1 MSYIPHTADD
11 VRVMFETIRSSGGP
25 GDMEALFSGIPAA
38 CRLQRPLEIPAA
50 LDEMALEAHMREL
63 AGRNA
68 SPASAVCFLGGGAY
82 DHFVPAVVD
91 QLSSRGEF
99 YTSYTPYQAE
109 ASQGNLQVY
118 FEYQSLISTLT
129 GMDISNMSLYDG
141 GSAAAEAVLMAL
153 SVTPRKKVLLSSTA
167 HPEYRQV
174 IETYLAN
181 LGVETVTVQARGGV
195 LSTAELAE
203 AIDDSTACVLLQQ
216 PNFFGCIEQI
226 EALTAV
232 AHSVGAL
239 VVAAVDP
246 VSLGVLKRPGDCG
259 VDIVVAE
266 GQGLGNYL
274 AYGGPYLGILACR
287 ESFVRRMPGRL
298 TGQTQDRRGNRC
310 WVLTLQ
316 TREQH
321 IRREKATSNV
331 CTNQGLLAL
340 RSSIHLA
347 ALGPQGLFEVATACL
362 AKATYA
368 RQRLL
373 TSNRLSAAFDQPFF
387 KEFVIRDAHGG
398 PDALAAE
405 LLSAGYLAGV
415 PLGRWYPELDDCLL
429 VAVTE
434 KRTRAEID
442 GLAEAIH
449 SISSTLT
456 TSNHAQHSIHQTA
469 L

>member
-203 AIDDSTACVLLQQ
+203 AIDDSTACALLQQ

-226 EALTAV
+226 EALTLSDVIAV
-232 AHSVGAL
+232 MNEGRIAQEGPPLDIYRQPNSAFVANFIGHSNLVPGTLRRAPGGVSGSTIQVQCAL
-239 VVAAVDP
+239 GNLVCTATSETGDGEKVMLAIRPEHIELMPQGDADENQ
-246 VSLGVLKRPGDCG
+246 LQGVLETASFIGNVMECSVRIGEQSIKVQLHPDRTPPLGSTLAMY
-259 VDIVVAE
+259 VA
-266 GQGLGNYL
+266 
-274 AYGGPYLGILACR
+274 PRHC
-287 ESFVRRMPGRL
+287 
-298 TGQTQDRRGNRC
+298 
-310 WVLTLQ
+310 
-316 TREQH
+316 
-321 IRREKATSNV
+321 
-331 CTNQGLLAL
+331 LAL
-340 RSSIHLA
+340 RA
-347 ALGPQGLFEVATACL
+347 
-362 AKATYA
+362 
-368 RQRLL
+368 
-373 TSNRLSAAFDQPFF
+373 
-387 KEFVIRDAHGG
+387 
-398 PDALAAE
+398 
-405 LLSAGYLAGV
+405 
-415 PLGRWYPELDDCLL
+415 
-429 VAVTE
+429 
-434 KRTRAEID
+434 
-442 GLAEAIH
+442 
-449 SISSTLT
+449 
-456 TSNHAQHSIHQTA
+456 
-469 L
+469 